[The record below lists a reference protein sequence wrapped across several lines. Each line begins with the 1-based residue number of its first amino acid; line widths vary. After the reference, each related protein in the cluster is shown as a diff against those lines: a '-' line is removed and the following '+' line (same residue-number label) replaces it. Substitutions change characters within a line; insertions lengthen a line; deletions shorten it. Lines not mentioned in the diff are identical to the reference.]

1 VNRRRLL
8 LAGALVLVAVGIG
21 VYAYVHHQLQPT
33 EKRGSA
39 KEEFTTAEPKP
50 VKPPMRLPWP
60 TYAFDRERTHV
71 ARFDHRPPYRRIWS
85 INTHDN
91 LEFPPSIGYGHV
103 YLAQQRGLFFAL
115 DPKTGKVAW
124 RKRTRRCS
132 ASSPTLGLGL
142 VYQAWMDFLQCPQD
156 RPGATGY
163 LSAMNPKTG
172 REKWRY
178 RGAPIE
184 SSPLLAGHTLYFGA
198 WDHRVHAID
207 ARTGHRRW
215 SFHADDQV
223 NTSAAYWRGTVF
235 IASDGGSLYALSAR
249 SGRLRWQA
257 QSNAKFGSR
266 EFFYA
271 TPTVAHGRVYL
282 GNTDGTMYV
291 YGARTGKLRWARPLG
306 SYIYSAAAVWRRTVY
321 VGTYDGAFYALDA
334 ATGDVRWKRSAPA
347 AVHAAPTVIDG
358 VVYYATCSTC
368 GSAASRAVKHGPDG
382 TFARDARTG
391 HLLWRFR
398 GGKYANPVV
407 ADEDR
412 IYITGQSKLFALTEP
427 RRIRAA
433 RRAVAR
439 ARDRRART
447 RRRTRR

>member
-1 VNRRRLL
+1 M
-8 LAGALVLVAVGIG
+8 AGALVLVALGIA
-21 VYAYVHHQLQPT
+21 VYAYVHHQLEPT

-50 VKPPMRLPWP
+50 TRPPARLPWP
-60 TYAFDRERTHV
+60 TYGFDRARTHV
-71 ARFDHRPPYRRIWS
+71 AKFDHRPPYRRVWS
-85 INTHDN
+85 ANAHDN

-103 YLAQQRGLFFAL
+103 YLAQQRGLFLAL
-115 DPKTGKVAW
+115 DAKTGKVAW
-124 RKRTRRCS
+124 RKHTRRCS
-132 ASSPTLGLGL
+132 ASSPTLGRGL
-142 VYQAWMDFLQCPQD
+142 VYQAWMDVLQCPQD

-163 LSAMNPKTG
+163 LSAMNPRTG
-172 REKWRY
+172 KEKWRY

-184 SSPLLAGHTLYFGA
+184 SSPLLAGRRLYFGA

-207 ARTGHRRW
+207 ARTGRRRW
-215 SFHADDQV
+215 SFQADDQV
-223 NTSAAYWRGTVF
+223 NTSAAYWRGTVY

-249 SGRLRWQA
+249 TGRLRWQA

-306 SYIYSAAAVWRRTVY
+306 SYIYAAAAVWRRSVY
-321 VGTYDGAFYALDA
+321 VGTYDGAIYALDA
-334 ATGDVRWKRSAPA
+334 ATGDVRWKRSAPS

-358 VVYYATCSTC
+358 VVYYATCTSC
-368 GSAASRAVKHGPDG
+368 GSAASRAVKHGSGG
-382 TFARDARTG
+382 TYARDARTG
-391 HLLWRFR
+391 RMLWRF
-398 GGKYANPVV
+398 GAGKYANPVV

-412 IYITGQSKLFALTEP
+412 IYITGQSNLFALAEP
-427 RRIRAA
+427 RKARAA
-433 RRAVAR
+433 RRAAAR
-439 ARDRRART
+439 ARGRRART
-447 RRRTRR
+447 RRRPRR